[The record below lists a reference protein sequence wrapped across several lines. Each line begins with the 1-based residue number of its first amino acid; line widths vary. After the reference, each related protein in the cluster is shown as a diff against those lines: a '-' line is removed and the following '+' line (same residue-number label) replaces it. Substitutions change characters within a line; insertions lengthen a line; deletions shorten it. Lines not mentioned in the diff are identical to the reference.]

1 MTERHK
7 IAQAATILLLRPLD
21 EAKGFEVF
29 LTRRPDG
36 MAFLGGFYC
45 FPGGALR
52 KDDCSAAMLARCH
65 GLSPTGARKILGA
78 HLSPQVA
85 LGLWA
90 AGIRELF
97 EEVGILLAVN
107 KSGQPWVAAGDHKK
121 DFADKRAALLEK
133 TLSFRSLL
141 ESKDLLCDA
150 SKLTYF
156 SHWQT
161 PGQFAIRFDTRFFLV
176 VLPEGQVPLST
187 SPEVVHSVWITP
199 DRALKLFAEDQ
210 LPMIFPTFTSLRTL
224 ADFESVES
232 LLRAY
237 GANCASQQDKAQLLG
252 W

>member
-1 MTERHK
+1 MTERYK
-7 IAQAATILLLRPLD
+7 IAQAATILLLRAS
-21 EAKGFEVF
+21 EETKGFEVF
-29 LTRRPDG
+29 LTRRPDE

-65 GLSPTGARKILGA
+65 GLLPAGARKILGA

-85 LGLWA
+85 LGLWVA
-90 AGIRELF
+90 AIRELF

-107 KSGQPWVAAGDHKK
+107 KSGEPWVAARDHKK
-121 DFADKRAALLEK
+121 AFADKRAALLEK

-141 ESKDLLCDA
+141 ESEDLLCDA
-150 SKLTYF
+150 TKLAYF

-176 VLPEGQVPLST
+176 ILPKGQAPLST
-187 SPEVVHSVWITP
+187 SPEVVQSVWITP
-199 DRALKLFAEDQ
+199 DRALQLFAEDQ

-224 ADFESVES
+224 ADFESLDS
-232 LLRAY
+232 LLREY
-237 GANCASQQDKAQLLG
+237 RANCASQPEKTQLLG
-252 W
+252 S

>member
-1 MTERHK
+1 MSERHK
-7 IAQAATILLLRPLD
+7 IAQAATILLLRPL
-21 EAKGFEVF
+21 EETKGFEIF

-36 MAFLGGFYC
+36 MAFLGGMYC

-52 KDDCSAAMLARCH
+52 KDDYAAAALGRCH
-65 GLSPTGARKILGA
+65 ALSPADARKILGA
-78 HLSPQVA
+78 HFSPQAA
-85 LGLWA
+85 LGLWF

-97 EEVGILLAVN
+97 EEVGVLLAVN
-107 KSGQPWVAAGDHKK
+107 ESGEPWTEKGRKRE
-121 DFADKRAALLEK
+121 FADKRNAVIEG

-141 ESKDLLCDA
+141 ESEELLCDA

-224 ADFESVES
+224 ADFESLES
-232 LLRAY
+232 LLREY
-237 GANCASQQDKAQLLG
+237 GANCASQQEKAQLLG